1 MPAARAALE
10 DALKPGARAGEEPE
24 PATRSRSQRMR
35 MRLRAAAW
43 LALWLATA
51 SATDPAC
58 PAPAVGVN
66 VLYTGGVATVQVGDL
81 PLLPPGT
88 PQSSYGPFS
97 SCNDLDG
104 IIVVGGPSALDQDDR
119 RFYKSREHRHALK
132 MFADWVNG
140 ERGGLAVGGQR
151 YGIRFHWIGDSSSSD
166 WVTNATALA
175 IRHLGAD
182 FVFPPYGS
190 GPSEMVARQA
200 FAEHKIT
207 MTWAASA
214 ARTHSCAA

>member
-1 MPAARAALE
+1 
-10 DALKPGARAGEEPE
+10 
-24 PATRSRSQRMR
+24 
-35 MRLRAAAW
+35 MRLRAAACW

-51 SATDPAC
+51 SATDLAC

-66 VLYTGGVATVQVGDL
+66 VLYTGGVATEQVGDL

-88 PQSSYGPFS
+88 PQSSYGPS
-97 SCNDLDG
+97 SACRDLDG
-104 IIVVGGPSALDQDDR
+104 IIVVGGPSALDQDDTQ
-119 RFYKSREHRHALK
+119 FGKSRGHRRALK

-151 YGIRFHWIGDSSSSD
+151 YGIRFHWIGDSSSLD

-182 FVFPPYGS
+182 FVLPPYGS
-190 GPSEMVARQA
+190 KASARVARQA

-207 MTWAASA
+207 MTWAASFA
-214 ARTHSCAA
+214 GTHSCAA